1 MAVKPGRTKISTT
14 IAHENYM
21 YLESM
26 VESGQASDRA
36 DALDKVLTRYRRFA
50 RRLELEKATADY
62 FNRLPEQ
69 AVREE
74 SELAGASHKLASTID
89 FDREL

>member
-1 MAVKPGRTKISTT
+1 MAIKAARAKISTT
-14 IAHENYM
+14 IARENYR
-21 YLESM
+21 YLDSM
-26 VESGQASDRA
+26 VDSGQASNLA
-36 DALDKVLTRYRRFA
+36 EALDKVLTRYRRFA

-62 FNRLPEQ
+62 FSRLPEQ

-74 SELAGASHKLASTID
+74 SELAAASYKLASTID

>member
-1 MAVKPGRTKISTT
+1 MVARPGRAKISTT
-14 IAHENYM
+14 IAQENYR
-21 YLESM
+21 YLDSM
-26 VESGQASDRA
+26 VDSGQASNLA
-36 DALDKVLTRYRRFA
+36 EALDKVVARYRRFA

-62 FNRLPEQ
+62 FSRLPEQ

-74 SELAGASHKLASTID
+74 SELAAASHKLASTID

>member
-1 MAVKPGRTKISTT
+1 MAVKAARAKISTT
-14 IAHENYM
+14 IARENYR
-21 YLESM
+21 YLDSM
-26 VESGQASDRA
+26 VNSGQASNLA
-36 DALDKVLTRYRRFA
+36 EALDKVVAKYRRLA

-62 FNRLPEQ
+62 FSRLPEQ

-74 SELAGASHKLASTID
+74 SELAAAAHKLASTID

>member
-1 MAVKPGRTKISTT
+1 MAVKAARAKISTT
-14 IAHENYM
+14 IARENYR
-21 YLESM
+21 YLDSM
-26 VESGQASDRA
+26 VDSGQASNLA
-36 DALDKVLTRYRRFA
+36 EALDKVVARYRRFA

-62 FNRLPEQ
+62 FNRLPEH

-74 SELAGASHKLASTID
+74 SELAAASHQLASTID

>member
-1 MAVKPGRTKISTT
+1 
-14 IAHENYM
+14 
-21 YLESM
+21 M
-26 VESGQASDRA
+26 VDSGQASNLA
-36 DALDKVLTRYRRFA
+36 EALDTVVARYRRFA

-62 FNRLPEQ
+62 FNRWPEQ

-74 SELAGASHKLASTID
+74 SELAAASHRVASTID

>member
-1 MAVKPGRTKISTT
+1 MAVKAARAKISTT
-14 IAHENYM
+14 IARENYR
-21 YLESM
+21 YLGSM
-26 VESGQASDRA
+26 VDSGQANNLA
-36 DALDKVLTRYRRFA
+36 EALDKVVAKYRRFA

-74 SELAGASHKLASTID
+74 SELAAASHKLASTID

>member
-1 MAVKPGRTKISTT
+1 MAVKATRAKISTT
-14 IAHENYM
+14 IARENYR
-21 YLESM
+21 YLDSM
-26 VESGQASDRA
+26 VDSGQASNLA
-36 DALDKVLTRYRRFA
+36 EALDKVVANYRRFA

-74 SELAGASHKLASTID
+74 SELAAASHKQASTID

>member
-1 MAVKPGRTKISTT
+1 MSSKPARAKISTT
-14 IAHENYM
+14 IARENYQ
-21 YLESM
+21 YLDSM
-26 VESGQASDRA
+26 IDSGKASNLA
-36 DALDKVLTRYRRFA
+36 EALDKVVARYRRLV
-50 RRLELEKATADY
+50 RRSEMEKATTDY

-74 SELAGASHKLASTID
+74 SELAASSHRLASTID

>member
-1 MAVKPGRTKISTT
+1 MAAKAARAKISTT
-14 IAHENYM
+14 IARENQM
-21 YLESM
+21 YLESL
-26 VESGQASDRA
+26 VDSGRA
-36 DALDKVLTRYRRFA
+36 NNLAEAFDQVVTRYRRLA

-74 SELAGASHKLASTID
+74 SELAAASHKLASTID

>member
-1 MAVKPGRTKISTT
+1 MVVKPGRAKISTT
-14 IAHENYM
+14 IARDHYI
-21 YLESM
+21 YLERM
-26 VESGQASDRA
+26 VESGEARDRA
-36 DALDKVLTRYRRFA
+36 DALDKVLTRYRRLA

-69 AVREE
+69 AAREE
-74 SELAGASHKLASTID
+74 SELAAASHKLASTID